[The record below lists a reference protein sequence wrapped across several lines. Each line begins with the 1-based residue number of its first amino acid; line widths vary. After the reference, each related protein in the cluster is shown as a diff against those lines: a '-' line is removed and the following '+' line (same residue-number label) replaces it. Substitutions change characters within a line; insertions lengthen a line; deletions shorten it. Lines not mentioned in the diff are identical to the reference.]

1 MKAYH
6 LDRSRSLA
14 ALLALTLFGA
24 GCGLFPPA
32 EEDGGGTDSETT
44 TKSYLFMSSYDTASL
59 ISQKL
64 QVFEVDRD
72 TGTLTLAASVNDLSN
87 AQNPVVLNGY
97 LYIHSRGENKIR
109 VFKIESTTGALTEDT
124 TASGDAVLGIYAG
137 SEFAVDRENNRLAIA
152 YSAGSSGGLKKVRFF
167 QQDPETGVLTQMGSG
182 TDSSAGTSGVP
193 DALAYSNDVS
203 QLMISHNSTGLG
215 LGTVD
220 ATAGT
225 YTSAGVR
232 GLQVGARLAYPG
244 TNFFLISDAQN
255 NRIETYT
262 FPLATGSTSTQLLNT
277 AYAYF
282 MVKHPSL
289 DVIYAAG
296 SVMGTTAYSFN
307 TTTGALTVLNQ
318 AGGAVA
324 VADAYADDGLD
335 VLSNGKFAYASHY
348 DYNDATN
355 TRLDIYPLDATTGAF
370 GEGATEVDLTTLQL
384 SATAYPRFLTIAD
397 FEIEE

>member
-6 LDRSRSLA
+6 LDPTRSLA
-14 ALLALTLFGA
+14 VLLALTLFGS
-24 GCGLFPPA
+24 GCGLFPPS
-32 EEDGGGTDSETT
+32 EEDEGGTDSEIT
-44 TKSYLFMSSYDTASL
+44 TKSYLFMSSFDMASL

-72 TGTLTLAASVNDLSN
+72 TGALTLATSVNDLSN

-109 VFKIESTTGALTEDT
+109 VFRVDPATGALTET
-124 TASGDAVLGIYAG
+124 TTDSGTAVLGIYAG
-137 SEFAVDRENNRLAIA
+137 SEFAVDSTNNRLAIA
-152 YSAGSSGGLKKVRFF
+152 YAEGSAGGLKRVRFL
-167 QQDPETGVLTQMGSG
+167 QQDPETGVLTQMGTG
-182 TDSSAGTSGVP
+182 TDSSSGTSGVP
-193 DALAYSNDVS
+193 DALAYSHDFS

-215 LGTVD
+215 IGAVD
-220 ATAGT
+220 GTAGT
-225 YTSAGVR
+225 YMTAGVR
-232 GLQVGARLAYPG
+232 GVQVGAMLAYPG
-244 TNFFLISDAQN
+244 TNFFLVSDAQN

-262 FPLATGSTSTQLLNT
+262 LPLATGATSTQLLNT

-307 TTTGALTVLNQ
+307 KTTGALTLLNQ
-318 AGGAVA
+318 AGGATA
-324 VADAYADDGLD
+324 VADAYADDGLA

-348 DYNDATN
+348 DYNYATN
-355 TRLDIYPLDATTGAF
+355 TRLDIYPLDATTGEF
-370 GEGATEVDLTTLQL
+370 GEGATEVSLTTLQL
-384 SATAYPRFLTIAD
+384 SATSYPRFLTIAD
-397 FEIEE
+397 FEIEN